1 MTTKVVND
9 MLETPGTTTTSGT
22 PITTN
27 GAAAYEFTTVPAW
40 AKKVTLLLRNVSV
53 TGAVSG
59 WFRLQLGTSGG
70 YVTSSY
76 TSTVT
81 AINSTAATASGFD
94 NIGFMPAFSVA
105 DAELYSGTISFSE
118 IETNVWVMSSNLKAS
133 TTRMCFGSGDV
144 SLGAELT
151 SIKLAILSAGT
162 FDGGTINVLYE

>member
-40 AKKVTLLLRNVSV
+40 AKKVTLLMRNVSV
-53 TGAVSG
+53 SG
-59 WFRLQLGTSGG
+59 TSSGFFRIQLGTSGG
-70 YVTSSY
+70 YVVSGY
-76 TSTVT
+76 TSTAT
-81 AINSTAATASGFD
+81 AINSTAATSSALN
-94 NIGFMPAFSVA
+94 NIGFTPAFA
-105 DAELYSGTISFSE
+105 MTDAELYSGTIDFSE
-118 IETNVWVMSSNLKAS
+118 IDTNVWVMSSNLKAS
-133 TTRMCFGSGDV
+133 TNRMCFGSGDV

-151 SIKLAILSAGT
+151 SIKLEILSIGT